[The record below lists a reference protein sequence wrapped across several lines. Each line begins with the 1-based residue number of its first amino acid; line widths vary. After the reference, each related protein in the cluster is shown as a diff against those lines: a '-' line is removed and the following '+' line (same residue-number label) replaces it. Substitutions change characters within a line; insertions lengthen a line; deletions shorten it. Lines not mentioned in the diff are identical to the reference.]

1 MNEPIPTTI
10 EEQIAYLGRLMFERR
25 LTDLSGG
32 NISVRSGERVYIT
45 PRYSGS
51 QQHWNVRPETILS
64 GSFRSNELLDHPDLS
79 REGKAHIEVYRH
91 FPGARAI
98 VHAHPF
104 YVLPFCAAQRAIVP
118 VLESTEKF
126 GVIEPLPYAPTHTQ
140 ELADII
146 VAGLKAKEA
155 LIARHS
161 AVLLLARHGLFTVST
176 DLFMCL
182 DATERINWNA
192 WCILAQ
198 AMMPAGV
205 LPA

>member
-1 MNEPIPTTI
+1 MTGSIPTTI
-10 EEQIAYLGRLMFERR
+10 EEQIAYVGRLMFERH

-32 NISVRSGERVYIT
+32 NISVRVGEQVYIT

-51 QQHWNVRPETILS
+51 QQHWNVQPETVLT
-64 GSFRSNELLDHPDLS
+64 GSFRSNELLDHPNLS

-91 FPGARAI
+91 FPEARAI
-98 VHAHPF
+98 LHAHPF
-104 YVLPFCAAQRAIVP
+104 YVLPFCAAERAIEP
-118 VLESTEKF
+118 VLENTEKF
-126 GVIEPLPYAPTHTQ
+126 GVIKPLPYAPTHTQ

-155 LIARHS
+155 LITRHS

-176 DLFMCL
+176 DLFKCL

-192 WCILAQ
+192 WCILAK
-198 AMMPAGV
+198 AMMPVGV
-205 LPA
+205 TPD